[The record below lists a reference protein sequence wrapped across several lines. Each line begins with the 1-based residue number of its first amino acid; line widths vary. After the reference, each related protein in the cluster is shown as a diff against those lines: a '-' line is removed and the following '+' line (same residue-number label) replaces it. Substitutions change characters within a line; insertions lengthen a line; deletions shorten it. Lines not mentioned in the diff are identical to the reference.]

1 MTLRKI
7 AGLGALLSPQT
18 PGTHLALATTLES
31 GGTPRRHRAHG
42 PLLFVAIPCLASA
55 LCVSTRLLTFADTA
69 AAGGRKRL
77 HGFAL
82 GDALISLIRPGIPIR
97 GST

>member
-1 MTLRKI
+1 
-7 AGLGALLSPQT
+7 
-18 PGTHLALATTLES
+18 
-31 GGTPRRHRAHG
+31 
-42 PLLFVAIPCLASA
+42 VAIPCLASA

>member
-18 PGTHLALATTLES
+18 PGPHLAPVTMLDS
-31 GGTPRRHRAHG
+31 GGTPRRHRALG
-42 PLLFVAIPCLASA
+42 PLLFVAIACLARSLCTFDHRLAFAGSA
-55 LCVSTRLLTFADTA
+55 P
-69 AAGGRKRL
+69 AGGRVRL
-77 HGFAL
+77 PGTHPGGAL
-82 GDALISLIRPGIPIR
+82 VSVNRAGIHIR